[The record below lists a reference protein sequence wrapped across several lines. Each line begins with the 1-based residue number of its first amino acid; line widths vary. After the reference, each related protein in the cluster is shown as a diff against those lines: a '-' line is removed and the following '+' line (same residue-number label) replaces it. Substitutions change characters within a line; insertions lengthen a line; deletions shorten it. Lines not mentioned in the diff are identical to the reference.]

1 MALKVNFWN
10 FKCSQAISFRIKFIP
25 LEWNGMERN
34 GDKRENRANKLN
46 RKLFR
51 MLDDMLV

>member
-1 MALKVNFWN
+1 MALKVNFRN
-10 FKCSQAISFRIKFIP
+10 FKCSQAISFRIKCIP
-25 LEWNGMERN
+25 LEWN